1 MPSDSWSRIHIVRR
15 GQIVRLITSRTT
27 VYSKCK
33 GISIACISHLCLH
46 STLHIIFTVATAQSL
61 IQPLLSPV
69 LTRSHQQSINMQ
81 FVITLIALAAACASA
96 QPVTGYEPTSEPAS
110 SGQTIVCQQNQVSA
124 CCNKKSAEPL
134 LGLDCTPI
142 SVAIVG
148 KICRR
153 Q

>member
-1 MPSDSWSRIHIVRR
+1 MV
-15 GQIVRLITSRTT
+15 QLITLLTME
-27 VYSKCK
+27 YSKCK
-33 GISIACISHLCLH
+33 AISMASISHLRLH
-46 STLHIIFTVATAQSL
+46 STLHIIFTVATAHSL
-61 IQPLLSPV
+61 IQPLLSPI
-69 LTRSHQQSINMQ
+69 LTGSHQQAIKMQ

-96 QPVTGYEPTSEPAS
+96 QPVTGYEPASEPAS

-148 KICRR
+148 KIYHR